1 MDNPGT
7 PNLEA
12 WWSQDIDGTDSHGS
26 NNLTEVASPAHVS
39 GKVGN
44 AVDFELSSSQYQ
56 NIADNASLSFGDEDM
71 SIGCWVNLESKAADA
86 GIIGKFEFA
95 TDNREYALS
104 YINGSDRFQ
113 FTVDNNGTA
122 PTTNILANNL
132 GAVSTGTWY
141 FLVCVHD
148 SAANEI
154 RISANAGT
162 QDITAHSTGIFNSTS
177 DFVIGAFNDTPFA
190 LFDGLV
196 DEPFVYRKAL
206 STDEISWLY
215 NGGDGRA
222 YSELSPVVI
231 PSPLNS
237 TAVGVAPTIIHT
249 TLPPALDS
257 TAVGVA
263 PTIIHTTLPPALDST
278 AVGNSVI
285 LKFVRILLAKAKRTR
300 FYAVAKRTTMR
311 AKKKRLSFYARKKR

>member
-12 WWSQDIDGTDSHGS
+12 WWTEDVDGTDSHGA
-26 NNLTEVASPAHVS
+26 NNLTEVAAPSHVA

-44 AVDFELSSSQYQ
+44 AVDLEKDSAQSQK
-56 NIADNASLSFGDEDM
+56 IVDNASLSFGNEDL
-71 SIGCWVNLESKAADA
+71 SFGCWVKLESKNTPM
-86 GIIGKFEFA
+86 GIMNKWFFSTNE
-95 TDNREYALS
+95 REYSLS
-104 YINGSDRFQ
+104 YSSASDRVQ
-113 FTVDNNGTA
+113 FTLSDNGTNVA
-122 PTTNILANNL
+122 TVSANNF
-132 GAVSTGTWY
+132 GAISVATWY
-141 FLVCVHD
+141 FIVGVHN
-148 SAANEI
+148 SADNTI
-154 RISANAGT
+154 KIYVNAGT
-162 QDITAHSTGIFNSTS
+162 PDSTAHSTGCNNNVS
-177 DFVIGAFNDTPFA
+177 DFEIGIFQGVTQP
-190 LFDGLV
+190 FDGLI
-196 DEPFVYRKAL
+196 DEAFVYRKAL
-206 STDEISWLY
+206 SVEEISWLY
-215 NGGDGRA
+215 NGGAGRA
-222 YSELSPVVI
+222 YSELSLVVI

-257 TAVGVA
+257 TAVEVT
-263 PTIIHTTLPPALDST
+263 PTIIHTAILVVLNST